1 MSHKNDPDY
10 HDTRAKI
17 LLEAAHRP
25 ESSRQLV
32 YLRDHLGYK
41 LVSLEE
47 QAGIYLSDVAGHL
60 LSLKIDPV
68 RVACISCSET
78 CNMSDFRGKREAEPA
93 AKAFMAKHGA
103 LDRKIAE
110 NIDEIVQ
117 YYLDN
122 KITRWTD
129 DQGHTYVQDP
139 KGNTV
144 CYTDVFDLP
153 KE

>member
-1 MSHKNDPDY
+1 VK
-10 HDTRAKI
+10 T
-17 LLEAAHRP
+17 L
-25 ESSRQLV
+25 
-32 YLRDHLGYK
+32 
-41 LVSLEE
+41 LEE
-47 QAGIYLSDVAGHL
+47 QVGIYLSDVAGHL
-60 LSLKIDPV
+60 LSVKINPV

-78 CNMSDFRGKREAEPA
+78 CDMSNFPNKLKAAPA
-93 AKAFMAKHGA
+93 ASAFMAKHGA

-129 DQGHTYVQDP
+129 DQGRTYVQDP

-144 CYTDVFDLP
+144 CYTDIFDLP
-153 KE
+153 KK